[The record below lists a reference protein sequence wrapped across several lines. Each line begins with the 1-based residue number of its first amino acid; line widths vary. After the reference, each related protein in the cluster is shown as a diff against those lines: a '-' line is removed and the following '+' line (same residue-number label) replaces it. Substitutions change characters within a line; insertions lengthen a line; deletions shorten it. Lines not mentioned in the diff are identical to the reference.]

1 MIVGKESMK
10 NIKYSVVIPL
20 FNKEKHIKRAIKSVL
35 SQTIENFELLI
46 IDDGS
51 TDNSLGEAKEIVDSR
66 VRIIKQRNM
75 GVSAARNKGIDEARN
90 NFIGFLDADD
100 EWKPNFLTTIEDL
113 IKNFP
118 KAGAYAT
125 SYYIKI
131 KDGIVKKSPCEQFF
145 SKKWR
150 GILDDYFKYAIN
162 GPIITASSVV
172 IPKEVFV
179 KVGYFPLGIKKGED
193 LEMWR
198 RIAIIFDIAYSN
210 QSCAVYHLDAANRAC
225 EKEHKL
231 VDSIASFPEEI
242 FLELE
247 KRTQLSNYYYEYI
260 IENIIADKARYLTNE
275 GRKKEA
281 RSLLYK
287 YSHTKF
293 NKKLLLKVFLISFL
307 PKNVLQYYYDTKKS
321 FINKISNTID
331 H

>member
-1 MIVGKESMK
+1 MK

-35 SQTIENFELLI
+35 NQTIKNFELLI
-46 IDDGS
+46 VDDGS
-51 TDNSLGEAKEIVDSR
+51 TDNSLKEAKKIIDSR
-66 VRIIKQRNM
+66 VRIIKQENM
-75 GVSAARNKGIDEARN
+75 GVSAARNKGINEARN

-100 EWKPNFLTTIEDL
+100 EWKPNFLTTIEEL

-131 KDGIVKKSPCEQFF
+131 KDGIVKKPPCEQFF
-145 SKKWR
+145 SKKWQ

-172 IPKEVFV
+172 VPKEVFV

-198 RIAIIFDIAYSN
+198 RIAIIFDIVYSN
-210 QSCAVYHLDAANRAC
+210 RSCAVYHLDATNRAC

-231 VDSIASFPEEI
+231 VDSIASFPEEM

-247 KRTQLSNYYYEYI
+247 KRTQLSSYYY
-260 IENIIADKARYLTNE
+260 
-275 GRKKEA
+275 
-281 RSLLYK
+281 
-287 YSHTKF
+287 
-293 NKKLLLKVFLISFL
+293 
-307 PKNVLQYYYDTKKS
+307 
-321 FINKISNTID
+321 
-331 H
+331 